1 LDPHHHRPLPRTID
15 ATAEIAAPAGLLMHE
30 TDADAWSTAAEPNE
44 VCGNELH
51 WKKRSE
57 SVIEGICHPKQA
69 VSS

>member
-1 LDPHHHRPLPRTID
+1 M
-15 ATAEIAAPAGLLMHE
+15 AAPAGLLMHE
-30 TDADAWSTAAEPNE
+30 TDADAWSIAAEPNE